1 MKEYDVL
8 EHSADLKILVR
19 GQNMEELFNNALRGM
34 FESVEPEAVS
44 KEERRR
50 KIEVKPSD
58 PKLGLIDFLSEALFQ
73 SDTNYEAYNNVE
85 FDVFE
90 EGHIVAELIG
100 YPIKGF
106 REEIKA
112 VTYHDFEITETDQGF
127 EASIIFDI

>member
-1 MKEYDVL
+1 
-8 EHSADLKILVR
+8 
-19 GQNMEELFNNALRGM
+19 
-34 FESVEPEAVS
+34 
-44 KEERRR
+44 
-50 KIEVKPSD
+50 
-58 PKLGLIDFLSEALFQ
+58 
-73 SDTNYEAYNNVE
+73 YNNVE